1 MLPGTPHHS
10 DEYLLVADSCR
21 VMLLPALI
29 EVSQAPPRS
38 RAFLQVPR
46 RWFFPHIPWTPS
58 RLQKSLS
65 IVRYTRT
72 VLHHAPWQVFF
83 LGGASYFSTALYG
96 VDVPRKRE
104 LCDDDPFRATIE
116 RSVETGCF
124 YYIQR
129 GTAFNFSCL
138 LSFFVGR
145 PAIGANLKLFER
157 VRHDEVS
164 AWYDPLVPLRK
175 ALEHDSSHL

>member
-1 MLPGTPHHS
+1 M
-10 DEYLLVADSCR
+10 A
-21 VMLLPALI
+21 
-29 EVSQAPPRS
+29 
-38 RAFLQVPR
+38 R
-46 RWFFPHIPWTPS
+46 RT
-58 RLQKSLS
+58 
-65 IVRYTRT
+65 
-72 VLHHAPWQVFF
+72 
-83 LGGASYFSTALYG
+83 STALYG
-96 VDVPRKRE
+96 VEVPRKRE

-129 GTAFNFSCL
+129 GTAFNFHCL